1 MRLYILFIL
10 LLTSYSV
17 SAQRI
22 CTGTADISI
31 QAATQQT
38 NAIIPGTILNEQ
50 TIVIPVVVHIIYNN
64 SYENISE
71 EQIKSQI
78 DAINADFNRS
88 NADFSKVPSVFAK
101 LSGNANI
108 RFELAKTDP
117 NGRVTSGIIRKKS
130 TRLMWSD
137 DDKIK
142 SAAFGGDEAWDAKS
156 YLNIWI
162 CNTVPGLT
170 GYATVPG
177 SDLTKDGVVVRF
189 DAFGTTGKV
198 NVPYHKGRT
207 LTHEVGHWLGL
218 QHLWGDKQCGDDGI
232 QDTPKQRSGN
242 SGDPVFP
249 KLTVCNSTPDG
260 EMFMNFMDFTND
272 ASMGL
277 FTEGQKNVMRAQ
289 FGANGKRN
297 SFLNSKGLTSAWN
310 NTQVT
315 TNQTS
320 TPQVSIYPNPVIN
333 GNISISLNGLD
344 NSGKHFAIVAANG
357 QIVKTGYFNQAKVE
371 VNVSHFPAGIYQ
383 VRLTDVGSNLFA
395 KFVKQ

>member
-78 DAINADFNRS
+78 DAINADFNRT

-232 QDTPKQRSGN
+232 QDTPKQRGGN

-249 KLTVCNSTPDG
+249 KLTACNATPDG

-310 NTQVT
+310 NSQVP

-320 TPQVSIYPNPVIN
+320 TPQVSIYPNPVIT

>member
-232 QDTPKQRSGN
+232 QDTPKQRGGN

>member
-10 LLTSYSV
+10 LLTSFSV

-22 CTGTADISI
+22 CTAAADMSTQVTKQ
-31 QAATQQT
+31 QA
-38 NAIIPGTILNEQ
+38 NAIAPGSSLSDQ

-71 EQIKSQI
+71 EQVKSQL
-78 DAINADFNRS
+78 DAINADFSRT
-88 NADFSKVPSVFAK
+88 NADFSKVPSVFSK
-101 LSGNANI
+101 LSGNVNI

-117 NGRVTSGIIRKKS
+117 NGRATSGIIRKKS
-130 TRLMWSD
+130 SRMMWSD

-142 SAAFGGDEAWDAKS
+142 MAAFGGDEPWDAKS
-156 YLNIWI
+156 YLNVWV

-177 SDLTKDGVVVRF
+177 SDPNKDGVVVRY
-189 DAFGTTGKV
+189 DAFGTIGKV
-198 NVPYHKGRT
+198 SVPYHKGRT

-249 KLTVCNSTPDG
+249 KLTACNATPEG

-289 FGANGKRN
+289 FGSNGNRN
-297 SFLNSKGLTSAWN
+297 TFLNSKGLSTAWN
-310 NTQVT
+310 NTQVSAE
-315 TNQTS
+315 QTS
-320 TPQVSIYPNPVIN
+320 SSQVSIYPNPVVS
-333 GNISISLNGLD
+333 GNISISLNGI
-344 NSGKHFAIVAANG
+344 NNTGKHFAIVSSNG
-357 QIVKTGYFNQAKVE
+357 QIIKTGYFSQAKVE
-371 VNVSHFPAGIYQ
+371 VNVSNFPPGIYH
-383 VRLTDVGSNLFA
+383 VRLTDIGANLFA

>member
-1 MRLYILFIL
+1 MPL
-10 LLTSYSV
+10 
-17 SAQRI
+17 
-22 CTGTADISI
+22 
-31 QAATQQT
+31 QAGTQQV
-38 NAIIPGTILNEQ
+38 NAIVPGNLLSEQ
-50 TIVIPVVVHIIYNN
+50 TIVIPVVVHVIYNN

-117 NGRVTSGIIRKKS
+117 NGRITNGIIRKKS
-130 TRLMWSD
+130 TRMMWSD

-142 SAAFGGDEAWDAKS
+142 SASFGGDEPWDAKS
-156 YLNIWI
+156 YLNIWV
-162 CNTVPGLT
+162 CNTVPGLS

-189 DAFGTTGKV
+189 DAFGTVGKV
-198 NVPYHKGRT
+198 SVPFHKGRT

-249 KLTVCNSTPDG
+249 KLTACNGTPEG

-272 ASMGL
+272 ASMGM
-277 FTEGQKNVMRAQ
+277 FTDGQKNVMRAQ
-289 FGANGKRN
+289 FGSNGKRN
-297 SFLNSKGLTSAWN
+297 SFLQSKGLTSAWN
-310 NTQVT
+310 NTQVPT
-315 TNQTS
+315 TENTA
-320 TPQVSIYPNPVIN
+320 PQVSIYPNPVVS
-333 GNISISLNGLD
+333 GNISISLNGV
-344 NSGKHFAIVAANG
+344 NNTGKHFAIVAANG

-371 VNVSHFPAGIYQ
+371 VNVSSFPAGIYQ
-383 VRLTDVGSNLFA
+383 VRLTDVGANLFA

>member
-10 LLTSYSV
+10 LLTSFNV

-22 CTGTADISI
+22 CTGTVDISS
-31 QAATQQT
+31 QVATQQA
-38 NAIIPGTILNEQ
+38 NAIVPGSILSEQ
-50 TIVIPVVVHIIYNN
+50 TIVIPVVIHVIYNN

-71 EQIKSQI
+71 EQIKSQL
-78 DAINADFNRS
+78 DAINADFNRT
-88 NADFSKVPSVFAK
+88 NTDFSKVPSVFAK

-117 NGRVTSGIIRKKS
+117 NGRVTSGIVRKKS
-130 TRLMWSD
+130 TRMMWSD

-142 SAAFGGDEAWDAKS
+142 SAAFGGDEPWDATS
-156 YLNIWI
+156 YLNVWV

-177 SDLTKDGVVVRF
+177 SDPTKDGVVVRY

-218 QHLWGDKQCGDDGI
+218 QHLWGNKQCGDDGI
-232 QDTPKQRSGN
+232 QDTPKQRGGN

-249 KLTVCNSTPDG
+249 KLTACNATPDG

-289 FGANGKRN
+289 FGVNGKR
-297 SFLNSKGLTSAWN
+297 SAFLNSKGLSTSWN
-310 NTQVT
+310 NTQVSSE
-315 TNQTS
+315 QIS
-320 TPQVSIYPNPVIN
+320 TPQVSIYPNPVVA
-333 GNISISLNGLD
+333 GNISISLNGV
-344 NSGKHFAIVAANG
+344 NNVGKHFAIVSSNG
-357 QIVKTGYFNQAKVE
+357 QIIKTGYFNQAKVE
-371 VNVSHFPAGIYQ
+371 VNVSNFPAGIYQ

>member
-1 MRLYILFIL
+1 L
-10 LLTSYSV
+10 LLTSFSV

-22 CTGTADISI
+22 CTGTVDISS
-31 QAATQQT
+31 QVATQQA
-38 NAIIPGTILNEQ
+38 NAILPGSTLSEQ
-50 TIVIPVVVHIIYNN
+50 TIVIPVVIHVIYNN

-71 EQIKSQI
+71 EQIKSQL
-78 DAINADFNRS
+78 DAINADFSRS
-88 NADFSKVPSVFAK
+88 NSDFSKVPSVFAK

-117 NGRVTSGIIRKKS
+117 NGRITSGIIRKKS
-130 TRLMWSD
+130 SRMMWSD

-142 SAAFGGDEAWDAKS
+142 SAAFGGDEAWDATS
-156 YLNIWI
+156 YLNVWV

-177 SDLTKDGVVVRF
+177 SDPTKDGVVVRY

-218 QHLWGDKQCGDDGI
+218 QHLWGNKQCGDDGI
-232 QDTPKQRSGN
+232 QDTPKQRGGN

-249 KLTVCNSTPDG
+249 KLTACNATPDG

-272 ASMGL
+272 ASMGM
-277 FTEGQKNVMRAQ
+277 FTEGQKNVMRSQ
-289 FGANGKRN
+289 FGVNGKRN
-297 SFLNSKGLTSAWN
+297 AFLYSKGLSTSWN
-310 NTQVT
+310 NTQVSPE
-315 TNQTS
+315 QIS
-320 TPQVSIYPNPVIN
+320 TPQVSIYPNPVVS

-383 VRLTDVGSNLFA
+383 VRLTDIGSNLFA